1 MCVVCLSAGM
11 ASLLEVEDEPE
22 ERDAFNSLHEHAR
35 LEELARRN
43 TLCLPHLRSVYP
55 LEVFSTDSGMVAAHA
70 KDTSSSDVA
79 GQSSANTV
87 EGHMKDVS
95 KPGVESQ
102 TKEGSR
108 SSLVGGHTKYLP
120 GSSVIEGHFKD
131 ISRSNVVDGQSRSRP
146 SSAVSLPPQSEL
158 ISQENINRRKVNTI
172 TMTTVIIIPPAPP
185 LDNIRVMVI
194 VWRLRGNIIRT
205 APCWVV

>member
-1 MCVVCLSAGM
+1 MKCVAMCVVWLLAGM

-55 LEVFSTDSGMVAAHA
+55 LEVFSTDSDMVAAHA
-70 KDTSSSDVA
+70 KDTSRSNVTA
-79 GQSSANTV
+79 GQSAA
-87 EGHMKDVS
+87 EGHMKDFS
-95 KPGVESQ
+95 KTSVVESQ
-102 TKEGSR
+102 PKDGSR
-108 SSLVGGHTKYLP
+108 SSLVGGQTKYLP

-146 SSAVSLPPQSEL
+146 SSTVSLPPQSEL
-158 ISQENINRRKVNTI
+158 SSQENVNKRKVNI
-172 TMTTVIIIPPAPP
+172 IVISA
-185 LDNIRVMVI
+185 
-194 VWRLRGNIIRT
+194 
-205 APCWVV
+205 